1 MSKYRYE
8 IHYTPSEPGGCPTCG
23 PNGSSCYIYRY
34 YSDTGADAGFI
45 ELEDREGSSW
55 GPNTVV
61 LDVADIERRF
71 EEQERE
77 QREREEYAEKMER
90 DVVERRQRI
99 QNWITNNR

>member
-1 MSKYRYE
+1 VSKYRYE

-34 YSDTGADAGFI
+34 GENNSEAGFI
-45 ELEDREGSSW
+45 ELANDSIWSSS
-55 GPNTVV
+55 TII

-71 EEQERE
+71 EEQERK
-77 QREREEYAEKMER
+77 QREMKEYAEKMER

-99 QNWITNNR
+99 QNWITSNR